1 MGHKDLISLHTIYE
15 KIKTIC
21 KNNNLPYHFTVD
33 DGDWETA
40 IEFSNGR
47 DYHPPIS
54 KDWSE
59 NPIIFCP
66 DLLDYENRL
75 IIEYEEEV
83 GNPRSGAKLA
93 RKGHNREGDIPN
105 KRDTRR
111 NKFYKQAQFK
121 IFQIWDSDNTWSIK
135 LEDWLQNTQ

>member
-1 MGHKDLISLHTIYE
+1 MGHKDLVSLHTIYE

-21 KNNNLPYHFTVD
+21 KDNNLPYHFKVD

-40 IEFSNGR
+40 IEFLDGN

-54 KDWSE
+54 KGWLN
-59 NPIIFCP
+59 NPTIFCP
-66 DLLDYENRL
+66 DLLDYEHRL

-93 RKGHNREGDIPN
+93 KKGHNREGDLPN
-105 KRDTRR
+105 QRDFRR
-111 NKFYKQAQFK
+111 NKFYNEAKFRV
-121 IFQIWDSDNTWSIK
+121 FQIWASDHAWPSK
-135 LEDWLQNTQ
+135 LKRWLQDT

>member
-21 KNNNLPYHFTVD
+21 KTNDLPYHFSVD

-40 IEFSNGR
+40 IEFSDGK

-54 KDWSE
+54 HNWSN

-75 IIEYEEEV
+75 IIEYEEEI
-83 GNPRSGAKLA
+83 GIPQSGAKLA
-93 RKGHNREGDIPN
+93 KKGHNRKGDLAS
-105 KRDTRR
+105 KRDDKR
-111 NKFYKQAQFK
+111 NNYYKQGGFK
-121 IFQIWDSDNTWSIK
+121 ILQIWNSENNWISK
-135 LEDWLQNTQ
+135 LEKFLLYI